1 MRDVYREYVEGQI
14 TWDEAYAIANNLAA
28 TASEDPE
35 SEQAEVDWYASQM
48 ESLAVDAAE
57 HLMKLLGYR
66 QDSIGVYSKP

>member
-35 SEQAEVDWYASQM
+35 SEQDEVDWYASQM

-57 HLMKLLGYR
+57 HLMELLGYK
-66 QDSIGVYSKP
+66 QDSIGVYTKP